1 MNDFKS
7 TNEYPQESYQTG
19 STQPPKSY
27 GGIIAIL
34 LILVIFLSGIVTILS
49 MMNVHLFR
57 MVKSQ
62 DSRDISLLARC
73 NPAQE
78 EALAAQNGDQQATLG
93 ITTQEITSF
102 YQHYYDMPQGVC
114 VSQVEPGSD
123 SCAKGLQPGD
133 ILTHFNN
140 QPITDPDYLNTLLQ
154 AALPGDSVT
163 LTVYRDGTQLQL
175 NVILDAAE

>member
-62 DSRDISLLARC
+62 DSICETIFRIVVLRLC
-73 NPAQE
+73 W
-78 EALAAQNGDQQATLG
+78 
-93 ITTQEITSF
+93 
-102 YQHYYDMPQGVC
+102 QGV
-114 VSQVEPGSD
+114 
-123 SCAKGLQPGD
+123 
-133 ILTHFNN
+133 ILHRRKF
-140 QPITDPDYLNTLLQ
+140 
-154 AALPGDSVT
+154 
-163 LTVYRDGTQLQL
+163 
-175 NVILDAAE
+175 